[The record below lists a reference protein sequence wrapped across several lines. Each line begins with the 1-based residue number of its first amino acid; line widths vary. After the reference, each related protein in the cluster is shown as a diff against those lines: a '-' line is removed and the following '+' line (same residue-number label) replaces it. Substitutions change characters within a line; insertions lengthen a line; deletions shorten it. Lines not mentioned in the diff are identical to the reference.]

1 MEMEM
6 EMEMGMRTGV
16 GVGVGV
22 AMRTEESRRVRTPQL
37 PTERF
42 WLGILS
48 PQRPMDAAPYEQ
60 E

>member
-1 MEMEM
+1 M

-22 AMRTEESRRVRTPQL
+22 AMRTEKSRRFRTPQL